1 MNRSE
6 MTDAQYA
13 LFFDVRRSLRYHDR
27 RRAFFERIHQA
38 TGVLTVLLAG
48 SVLFDIARPG
58 DNPAWLLALA
68 AIAALLSAL
77 DTVIGY
83 AAKAGL
89 HRDLRAR
96 FAALEL
102 SIIAGNTSGSAW
114 QAHHLER
121 LRIEQDE
128 PPIYRALD
136 LLCHNEILQ
145 ADGFPPDSEH
155 HARVTPL
162 QHLTRHLFHWP
173 DLPQS
178 R

>member
-13 LFFDVRRSLRYHDR
+13 FFFDVRRSLRYHDR
-27 RRAFFERIHQA
+27 RRAFFERMHQI
-38 TGVLTVLLAG
+38 TGALTVLLAG

-68 AIAALLSAL
+68 AIAAILSAL
-77 DTVIGY
+77 DMVIGY

-89 HRDLRAR
+89 HRDLKAR
-96 FAALEL
+96 FAALEI
-102 SIIAGNTSGSAW
+102 SIVLGDAEASTW
-114 QAHHLER
+114 QAHRAER

-136 LLCHNEILQ
+136 LLCHNELLR
-145 ADGFPPDSEH
+145 ADGHPATADHLAAVPFH
-155 HARVTPL
+155 QR
-162 QHLTRHLFHWP
+162 LTRHLFHWP
-173 DLPQS
+173 DS
-178 R
+178 AG